1 VKAGGL
7 KQEVDHATEEGEVPE
22 DDLEE
27 HQRDG
32 EERSPPKTGCGCCTE
47 GSQKI
52 WREDPEERKEEMTTS
67 KKKAT
72 PKQKEPTPKEQKELE
87 DRYLT
92 KKRDE

>member
-1 VKAGGL
+1 
-7 KQEVDHATEEGEVPE
+7 
-22 DDLEE
+22 
-27 HQRDG
+27 
-32 EERSPPKTGCGCCTE
+32 
-47 GSQKI
+47 
-52 WREDPEERKEEMTTS
+52 MTTS